1 MSYVDRSETKIY
13 SAGAMFAVIGGYTAS
28 RFVGAAAW
36 IPALLAIGSFA
47 LLGKLLDR
55 NVAVRV
61 AAALL
66 IGQLGW
72 MIAALVV
79 QPDMLLGVWLAIVID
94 LVVIGLLLFAPT
106 YVSAPIAIAWSV
118 LGIYFLSQQADAD
131 PAFARAMLVHA
142 GLRIGIILAA
152 AAMIIFKI
160 HPDLIPDSDQ
170 EDLGEEPA

>member
-1 MSYVDRSETKIY
+1 
-13 SAGAMFAVIGGYTAS
+13 MFAVIGGYAAS

-36 IPALLAIGSFA
+36 IPTILAIGCFA

-66 IGQLGW
+66 IAQLGW
-72 MIAALVV
+72 MIAGLVV
-79 QPDMLLGVWLAIVID
+79 QPDLLLGVWLDIVINS
-94 LVVIGLLLFAPT
+94 VVIALLLFAST
-106 YVSAPIAIAWSV
+106 YLSAPVAIGWSV

-160 HPDLIPDSDQ
+160 HPDLIPDNDQ
-170 EDLGEEPA
+170 EDLGEDPA